1 MPWPYTSVLE
11 ARPSM
16 VDIPQDDYQ
25 RSPIY
30 PERSSREAAIAFL
43 WQAHLSR
50 ESTC

>member
-16 VDIPQDDYQ
+16 VDITQDDYQ

-30 PERSSREAAIAFL
+30 SERSSREAAIAFL
-43 WQAHLSR
+43 W
-50 ESTC
+50 